1 MDLNPTI
8 CTPVNKK
15 FLIKNYYD
23 IALEIFYN
31 FIEHAN
37 KYYLFT
43 WIKSQIIIITSGRAR
58 LCGRHSLLC

>member
-43 WIKSQIIIITSGRAR
+43 
-58 LCGRHSLLC
+58 